1 MIINVDIALMN
12 IDNIITVHGKMFQ
25 VKRKI
30 PEGRIKI
37 DKFKDEWVSL
47 LKEFYHV
54 DTILRAKGLLWLC
67 NKIETID
74 YVEIE
79 EK

>member
-1 MIINVDIALMN
+1 MRGSKIIESPFSKILELQ
-12 IDNIITVHGKMFQ
+12 GRMFQ
-25 VKRKI
+25 VKRI
-30 PEGRIKI
+30 LPENKIKI
-37 DKFKDEWVSL
+37 NEFEDWVSL
-47 LKEFYHV
+47 LKQYYHV

>member
-1 MIINVDIALMN
+1 MN
-12 IDNIITVHGKMFQ
+12 INSIITVHGNMFQ

-30 PEGRIKI
+30 PEDRIKI
-37 DKFKDEWVSL
+37 DKFKNEWVSL

-67 NKIETID
+67 NKIETIN
-74 YVEIE
+74 YVEVK